1 MFMYSF
7 KKSYLISLFCFIIL
21 VFFLSQTGFTA
32 EKEGAHGVNVL
43 KEVWKWI
50 NFIIFVFAIYKF
62 LSKPA
67 KEFLFT
73 RSEIIRIL
81 LSESK
86 DSLLKAEKKLK
97 DSEILLKGSEKEV
110 EEIKRNTKKQ
120 IEIDKEKITSETDKL
135 NRKIAEQINND
146 IEQLYKKAE
155 MYVSNQIVAEATK
168 IAEESLKKEFTKD
181 NQRVLVQKYIDAL
194 GEMK

>member
-73 RSEIIRIL
+73 RSESIRIL

-97 DSEILLKGSEKEV
+97 DSEILLKGLEKEV
-110 EEIKRNTKKQ
+110 EEIKRNVQKQ
-120 IEIDKEKITSETDKL
+120 NEIDKEKIASETDKL